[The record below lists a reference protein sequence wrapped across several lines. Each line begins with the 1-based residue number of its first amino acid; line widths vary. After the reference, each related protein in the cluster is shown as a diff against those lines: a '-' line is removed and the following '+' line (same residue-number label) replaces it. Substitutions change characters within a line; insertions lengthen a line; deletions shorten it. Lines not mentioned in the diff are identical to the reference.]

1 MINRDLNQDLQGT
14 LVDYFFK
21 AKIILGLTCLSLLL
35 FFHYFRFLGVEAQF
49 IIFTFAIEIGIW
61 ASFFPVRARRP
72 ESVFRYNTVSLWI
85 DVIAVTVALH
95 YFGGIYSM
103 IWAAAYLLL
112 IGCSSLFLSK
122 RGRVLFAAYVI
133 LAFSLLC
140 CLEHFGVIPRHN
152 IFRIPASTGMDIFF
166 WSSTSLII
174 FAAAVLT
181 NKLGEVLSRLERF
194 ANLGR
199 LSTELAHE
207 IRTPLQVIEGLLHCA
222 ETSEDTKKEIRAQTE
237 RIARFVKEILALGRE
252 ERLRVATLRIQ
263 DIVDHSVSLILKALP
278 PRPGIR
284 VDRDFCEEE
293 LWVDGDA
300 DQLIKAFSNLVRN
313 GIDSMDDS
321 GRLSVKVS
329 RYGFEWLQVDIQDTG
344 TGIQRGSKTG
354 KRREQGK
361 LCFCNGLA
369 INPQRWMRRE
379 NQRKRGIYSR
389 KCSPSVTQAALGEV
403 RTLLFLGLGIMARN
417 CVALPSQG
425 PHPSRAWP
433 SFFRISHVE
442 NRC

>member
-1 MINRDLNQDLQGT
+1 MINRDLNQDFLST
-14 LVDYFFK
+14 LIDYFFK

-35 FFHYFRFLGVEAQF
+35 FFHYFQLLGVEARP
-49 IIFTFAIEIGIW
+49 IIFTFAIELAVW
-61 ASFFPVRARRP
+61 ASYFLVRARRP
-72 ESVFRYNTVSLWI
+72 ESVFRYNSVNLWI
-85 DVIAVTVALH
+85 DVVAMTIALH

-112 IGCSSLFLSK
+112 IACSSLFLSK

-140 CLEHFGVIPRHN
+140 YLEHHGVIPRYN
-152 IFRIPASTGMDIFF
+152 IFRIPPSTGMDIFF

-174 FAAAVLT
+174 LAAAILT

-207 IRTPLQVIEGLLHCA
+207 IRTPLQVIEGLLHRV

-252 ERLRVATLRIQ
+252 ERRRVATLRIQ
-263 DIVDHSVSLILKALP
+263 DIVDHSVNLILKAMP
-278 PRPGIR
+278 ARPGIR
-284 VDRDFCEEE
+284 VERDFCEEE

-313 GIDSMDDS
+313 GIDSM
-321 GRLSVKVS
+321 
-329 RYGFEWLQVDIQDTG
+329 YGFEWLQVDIQDTG
-344 TGIQRGSKTG
+344 TGMERVEFDRIFEPFYTTKTG
-354 KRREQGK
+354 RRGVG
-361 LCFCNGLA
+361 LGLA
-369 INPQRWMRRE
+369 IAKKFIEANNGRIE
-379 NQRKRGIYSR
+379 VDSR
-389 KCSPSVTQAALGEV
+389 LGEGSQFTV
-403 RTLLFLGLGIMARN
+403 RLPLS
-417 CVALPSQG
+417 ALPL
-425 PHPSRAWP
+425 PA
-433 SFFRISHVE
+433 
-442 NRC
+442 

>member
-1 MINRDLNQDLQGT
+1 MINRDLNQDLQST
-14 LVDYFFK
+14 LVDYLFK

-35 FFHYFRFLGVEAQF
+35 FFHYFRLLGVEGPP
-49 IIFTFAIEIGIW
+49 IIFMFAVELGIW
-61 ASFFPVRARRP
+61 ALYYPLRARRP
-72 ESVFRYNTVSLWI
+72 ESVLRYNSVSLWI
-85 DVIAVTVALH
+85 DVLAVTIALH

-112 IGCSSLFLSK
+112 IACSTLFLSK
-122 RGRVLFAAYVI
+122 TGRIQFATYVI

-140 CLEHFGVIPRHN
+140 LLEHHGVIPRHN
-152 IFRIPASTGMDIFF
+152 IFRVPSSTGMDIFF

-174 FAAAVLT
+174 FASAVLA

-207 IRTPLQVIEGLLHCA
+207 IRTPLQVIEGLLHGA
-222 ETSEDTKKEIRAQTE
+222 ETSEDTKKEIRVQTE

-263 DIVDHSVSLILKALP
+263 DIVDHSVNLIMKALQA
-278 PRPGIR
+278 RPGIR
-284 VDRDFCEEE
+284 VERDFCEEE

-313 GIDSMDDS
+313 GIDSMEGG

-329 RYGFEWLQVDIQDTG
+329 RYGFEWLQVDIRDTG
-344 TGIQRGSKTG
+344 AGMERVEFDRIFEPFYTTKTG
-354 KRREQGK
+354 RRGVG
-361 LCFCNGLA
+361 LGLA
-369 INPQRWMRRE
+369 IAKKFIEANNGRIE
-379 NQRKRGIYSR
+379 VDSR
-389 KCSPSVTQAALGEV
+389 LGEGSLFTV
-403 RTLLFLGLGIMARN
+403 R
-417 CVALPSQG
+417 LPLAVS
-425 PHPSRAWP
+425 P
-433 SFFRISHVE
+433 
-442 NRC
+442 